1 MSTALVV
8 VVKILPFP
16 LQQNMLTGNWLKQLG
31 KVDCCGLVKLLNL
44 ASLSTRLLNEVLMS
58 LIQCILVNFY

>member
-16 LQQNMLTGNWLKQLG
+16 LQHNMLTGNRLKQLG
-31 KVDCCGLVKLLNL
+31 KVDWCGLLKLLNL